1 MRVFKPPF
9 SILRSH
15 GYLSVVFFD
24 DSYLQGH
31 TFSTCEDNVNAT
43 VDGFQSLGFT
53 IHPERSVLVPAQ
65 EIEFLGFVLNS
76 VEMKIKLIDC
86 KSGKIILKIKK
97 LLYDEKQTIRDLAS
111 VIGSLVATFL
121 VLPYGKLHYRE

>member
-24 DSYLQGH
+24 DSTY
-31 TFSTCEDNVNAT
+31 EDNVNFT
-43 VDGFQSLGFT
+43 VDVLQFLGFT
-53 IHPERSVLVPAQ
+53 NHPEKSVLGPTQ
-65 EIEFLGFVLNS
+65 EIEFVGFVLNS
-76 VEMKIKLIDC
+76 VEMKIKLIDG

-97 LLYDEKQTIRDLAS
+97 LLYEEKQTMRVLAS

-121 VLPYGKLHYRE
+121 VLPYSKLR